1 MSTLLDHD
9 NPNIKQGDH
18 IYGYFIRQVV
28 ELKEIAAFLYLLE
41 HTATGAQHAHI
52 SNNDKENTF
61 SVAFKTV
68 PSDSTGVA
76 HILEHTALCGSK
88 KFPVRDPFFSMLK
101 RSLSTF
107 MNAFTSS
114 DWTMYPF
121 STQNRTDFY
130 NLMDV
135 YLDSA
140 FYPNIEELS
149 FKQEGHRL
157 EIENGTKDSD
167 SFQLVYK
174 GVVYNEMKGAMSSP
188 NQIMGRSILNAL
200 YPETTYSY
208 NSGGDPAVIPEL
220 TYDQLKAFHR
230 RHYHPSNAFFYTYG
244 NLPLRDH
251 LKFINDKI
259 LKRFEGIDPKT
270 DVPSQPRW
278 SKPKRKTYPYPLG
291 KNEDPSKKC
300 QVCIAWLTAD
310 IEDAFEILILT
321 LLGQILLGNPASPLR
336 KALIDS
342 KLGTALCDGTGF
354 DANNKDT
361 MFVCGLKDVEE
372 SAADK
377 IESIV
382 FDVLEGLTQNGID
395 KKMIDAAIH
404 QLEFHR
410 KEVTNIPYPYG
421 IKLLFAFAGSWFHG
435 GDPVRILQFDADI
448 QRLRHEISKG
458 PFLEDRIKKYFLD
471 NSHRVLFALVPDQFM
486 EQKERDRVAAELDRI
501 RAAITPSELEKIKA
515 DAKALKQLQEEQ
527 EDASCLPTLALK
539 EIPPTVQ
546 IVKASK
552 SNDNVPAVCY
562 QQQTSGIFYFAA
574 AVGSGSLQKESIPL
588 VPFFCHA
595 FSRIGTS
602 LRDYT
607 DMAQRIDAY
616 TGGVSLACHARTSF
630 GDTAHCLPLVAFN
643 GKCLVRHQD
652 KMFEIIPEL
661 LCNFDFSDLVRL
673 KSLFLEYRAGLE
685 SMIVQNGHRLAMSL
699 ASRNFSLTSALNEA
713 WHGVHQLQT
722 IKTIT
727 DDLTDEK
734 LQSIAKK
741 LYVIGKTLFTSDNL
755 KMALIG
761 EDHAISAA
769 SSSTISI
776 RKGLEQ
782 GEEFLK
788 SSHGFMPPEID
799 LNDQIPMEGW
809 STSSAVSFVARTFE
823 TVHLEHEDA
832 PALSVISKLLRSLF
846 LHREIR
852 EKGGA
857 YGGFA
862 IYNSEDGLF
871 SFGSYRDPHI
881 VATLKIYD
889 DARVFI
895 RSGNYS
901 NEDIKEAILQI
912 CSEIDKPDPPGPAA
926 RKAFF
931 RTIVSLSDD
940 TREQFKKKLLA
951 LTRNQII
958 NVAEKYFDDSN
969 DKQAVA
975 VISNEDKLRA
985 ANKQLEHNPLKL
997 FRI

>member
-1 MSTLLDHD
+1 
-9 NPNIKQGDH
+9 
-18 IYGYFIRQVV
+18 
-28 ELKEIAAFLYLLE
+28 
-41 HTATGAQHAHI
+41 
-52 SNNDKENTF
+52 
-61 SVAFKTV
+61 
-68 PSDSTGVA
+68 
-76 HILEHTALCGSK
+76 
-88 KFPVRDPFFSMLK
+88 
-101 RSLSTF
+101 
-107 MNAFTSS
+107 
-114 DWTMYPF
+114 
-121 STQNRTDFY
+121 
-130 NLMDV
+130 
-135 YLDSA
+135 
-140 FYPNIEELS
+140 
-149 FKQEGHRL
+149 
-157 EIENGTKDSD
+157 
-167 SFQLVYK
+167 
-174 GVVYNEMKGAMSSP
+174 
-188 NQIMGRSILNAL
+188 
-200 YPETTYSY
+200 
-208 NSGGDPAVIPEL
+208 
-220 TYDQLKAFHR
+220 
-230 RHYHPSNAFFYTYG
+230 
-244 NLPLRDH
+244 
-251 LKFINDKI
+251 
-259 LKRFEGIDPKT
+259 
-270 DVPSQPRW
+270 
-278 SKPKRKTYPYPLG
+278 
-291 KNEDPSKKC
+291 
-300 QVCIAWLTAD
+300 
-310 IEDAFEILILT
+310 
-321 LLGQILLGNPASPLR
+321 
-336 KALIDS
+336 
-342 KLGTALCDGTGF
+342 
-354 DANNKDT
+354 
-361 MFVCGLKDVEE
+361 
-372 SAADK
+372 
-377 IESIV
+377 
-382 FDVLEGLTQNGID
+382 
-395 KKMIDAAIH
+395 
-404 QLEFHR
+404 
-410 KEVTNIPYPYG
+410 PYPYG

-435 GDPVRILQFDADI
+435 GDPVRILQFDTDL

-471 NSHRVLFALVPDQFM
+471 NSHRVLFTLVPDQLM

-501 RAAITPSELEKIKA
+501 RAAITTSELEKIKA

-527 EDASCLPTLALK
+527 EDASCLPTLALE

-562 QQQTSGIFYFAA
+562 QQPTSGIFYFAA

-616 TGGVSLACHARTSF
+616 TGGVSLACRARTSF

-652 KMFEIIPEL
+652 KMFEIIQEL

-741 LYVIGKTLFTSDNL
+741 LYVIGKTLFTSNNL

-895 RSGNYS
+895 KSGNYS